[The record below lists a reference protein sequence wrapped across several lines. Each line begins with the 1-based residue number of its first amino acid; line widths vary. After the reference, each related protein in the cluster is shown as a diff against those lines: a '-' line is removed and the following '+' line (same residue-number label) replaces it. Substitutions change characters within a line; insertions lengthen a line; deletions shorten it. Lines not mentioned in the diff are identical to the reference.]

1 MFLRAITFPMA
12 IEQPLVLDLIPVGL
26 AILFDTRTE
35 RGERPREEDR
45 PSALGVEYPY
55 PAVDVVGTGSL
66 LLRALMM
73 PIDSPHPAI

>member
-1 MFLRAITFPMA
+1 MFLRAITLPMA

-35 RGERPREEDR
+35 RGEGPREEDR
-45 PSALGVEYPY
+45 APALGVGDPH
-55 PAVDVVGTGSL
+55 PAAGVVGTGSL
-66 LLRALMM
+66 LLCALMT

>member
-1 MFLRAITFPMA
+1 MFLRAITLPMA

-35 RGERPREEDR
+35 RGEGPREEDR
-45 PSALGVEYPY
+45 PPALGVEDPH